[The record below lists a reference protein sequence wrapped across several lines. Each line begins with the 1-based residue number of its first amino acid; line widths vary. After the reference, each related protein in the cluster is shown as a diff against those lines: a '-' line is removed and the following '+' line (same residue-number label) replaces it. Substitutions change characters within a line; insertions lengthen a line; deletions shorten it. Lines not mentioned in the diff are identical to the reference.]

1 MVKQLKRLRKLTSAV
16 GVGLAL
22 FGTTTVQGQITQVDY
37 NSLTGTEFVSVNS
50 ITATSGAGTNYDGI
64 IVIDGVAFGEHFVG
78 QTVSPSGNFDQ
89 IGGTPTGNLS
99 LEPGAPGQNIVG
111 LLSPAG
117 AVLSGVGP
125 AGYPVFDAIG
135 EGAVS
140 ILFSSD
146 QSEFGFRL
154 TGGHG
159 GNAYVSFF
167 GDDGSVIDSF
177 TLSALPLV
185 GLFGFARDGG
195 VNDIRGISIWND
207 DLTGIGLTGFRHDVA
222 AVPEPATW
230 AMLLMGFGAAGY
242 AMRRR
247 RGQNSELLQI
257 A

>member
-1 MVKQLKRLRKLTSAV
+1 MVKQLKSLRKLTGAA
-16 GVGLAL
+16 GIGLAL
-22 FGTTTVQGQITQVDY
+22 FGTTAVQAQVTQVDY
-37 NSLTGTEFVSVNS
+37 NTLTGTQFVSLNS

-64 IVIDGVAFGEHFVG
+64 IIIDGIGFGEHFVG
-78 QTVSPSGNFDQ
+78 QTVTPLGNFDQ
-89 IGGTPTGNLS
+89 LGGTPTGDLS
-99 LEPGAPGQNIVG
+99 LRPGEPGQNIVG

-125 AGYPVFDAIG
+125 SGYPVFDAIG

-159 GNAYVSFF
+159 GNAFVNFF
-167 GDDGSVIDSF
+167 RDDGSVINSF
-177 TLSALPLV
+177 TLSSLPLV
-185 GLFGFARDGG
+185 GLFGFSRDGG
-195 VNDIRGISIWND
+195 VHDIRGVSIWND
-207 DLTGIGLTGFRHDVA
+207 DLTGVGLTGFRHDVA

-230 AMLLMGFGAAGY
+230 AMMLMGFGAAGY
-242 AMRRR
+242 ALRRR
-247 RGQNSELLQI
+247 RQPLKQL